1 MRRKNLLAACVLAL
15 AAAGA
20 CAQVLPPPQ
29 NVLQLQASG
38 AVEVQQDLL
47 SVTLSTTREGADP
60 AAVQAEL
67 NTALDAA
74 LAEARRA
81 AQPGQMDVRTGNFFL
96 APRRSR
102 DGRITTWS
110 GSAELVLEGRD
121 FARITQTAG
130 RIQTLTV
137 AGVGFGL
144 SREQRARVE
153 TQAQAQA
160 VDAFKARA
168 GELAREFGFAGY
180 TLREVAVNTNDSGI
194 LPRMRMMAQAAAA
207 PAPEPLPVEAGRSTV
222 TVTVS
227 GSVQLH

>member
-1 MRRKNLLAACVLAL
+1 
-15 AAAGA
+15 
-20 CAQVLPPPQ
+20 
-29 NVLQLQASG
+29 
-38 AVEVQQDLL
+38 
-47 SVTLSTTREGADP
+47 
-60 AAVQAEL
+60 
-67 NTALDAA
+67 
-74 LAEARRA
+74 
-81 AQPGQMDVRTGNFFL
+81 
-96 APRRSR
+96 
-102 DGRITTWS
+102 
-110 GSAELVLEGRD
+110 
-121 FARITQTAG
+121 
-130 RIQTLTV
+130 
-137 AGVGFGL
+137 
-144 SREQRARVE
+144 VE